1 MATGGAGP
9 VRWTVLYRDKRA
21 YLFAG
26 ASRSSRGAVPEAD
39 GLFLSVAE
47 TFRGLKPSEF
57 PLAEPF
63 RLRIRTATSD
73 TRLDDYV
80 ADMPVEKYPLEE
92 LKLINGL
99 YPDRKLQP
107 GVLYKVV
114 E

>member
-1 MATGGAGP
+1 
-9 VRWTVLYRDKRA
+9 
-21 YLFAG
+21 
-26 ASRSSRGAVPEAD
+26 
-39 GLFLSVAE
+39 
-47 TFRGLKPSEF
+47 
-57 PLAEPF
+57 
-63 RLRIRTATSD
+63 LRIRTATSD